1 MTAGPE
7 PISEAAR
14 AALNRELSELRA
26 ERAKVASTLGDADE
40 PGDRADQADEL
51 QRATEAERLDA
62 KIEEIEG
69 RLREASEA
77 GTPSSGGKVGVGSTV
92 GVRFGDGTESTL
104 HIGELADADDPGLVT
119 ADSPL
124 GRALL
129 GHVAGDSVS
138 YATPLGRT
146 TAVVLS
152 VGAPAGG
159 Y

>member
-7 PISEAAR
+7 PMSEAAR
-14 AALNRELSELRA
+14 AALNRELSALRT
-26 ERAKVASTLGDADE
+26 ERANVAATLGDADE

-51 QRATEAERLDA
+51 QRATEADRLDA
-62 KIEEIEG
+62 RIEEIEG
-69 RLREASEA
+69 RLREAAAA
-77 GTPSSGGKVGVGSTV
+77 GPPSSGTIGVGSTV
-92 GVRFGDGTESTL
+92 GVRFDDGTESTL
-104 HIGELADADDPGLVT
+104 HIGESADAEDPALVT

-129 GHVAGDSVS
+129 GHAAGDSVT

-152 VGAPAGG
+152 VGAGG
-159 Y
+159 GS

>member
-26 ERAKVASTLGDADE
+26 ERAHVAATLGDAGE
-40 PGDRADQADEL
+40 PGDQADQADEL
-51 QRATEAERLDA
+51 RRATEADRLDA
-62 KIEEIEG
+62 RIEEIEE
-69 RLREASEA
+69 RLREGSRA
-77 GTPSSGGKVGVGSTV
+77 GAPPAGKVGVGSTV
-92 GVRFGDGTESTL
+92 SVRFGDGSESTV
-104 HIGELADADDPGLVT
+104 HIGELADADDPALVT

-129 GHVAGDSVS
+129 GHAAGDSVA

-152 VGAPAGG
+152 VGAPGG
-159 Y
+159 GS

>member
-7 PISEAAR
+7 PMSEAAR
-14 AALNRELSELRA
+14 AALNRELSELRG
-26 ERAKVASTLGDADE
+26 ERAKVAATLGDADE

-51 QRATEAERLDA
+51 QRATESERLDA
-62 KIEEIEG
+62 RIEEIEG
-69 RLREASEA
+69 RLREASAA
-77 GTPSSGGKVGVGSTV
+77 GPPSTDTIGVGSTV

-104 HIGELADADDPGLVT
+104 HIGELADADDPALVT

-129 GHVAGDSVS
+129 GHAAGDSVA

-152 VGAPAGG
+152 VGAGG
-159 Y
+159 GS

>member
-1 MTAGPE
+1 MTTGPE
-7 PISEAAR
+7 PISEAAG

-26 ERAKVASTLGDADE
+26 ERARVAATLGDADE
-40 PGDRADQADEL
+40 PGDQADQADEL
-51 QRATEAERLDA
+51 QRATEADRLDRR
-62 KIEEIEG
+62 IEEIEA
-69 RLREASEA
+69 RLREASDA
-77 GTPSSGGKVGVGSTV
+77 GAPSVGTIGVGSTV
-92 GVRFGDGTESTL
+92 GVRFGDGTESTV

-129 GHVAGDSVS
+129 GHTAGDTVA

-152 VGAPAGG
+152 VGAAGG
-159 Y
+159 GS

>member
-14 AALNRELSELRA
+14 AALSRELSELRA
-26 ERAKVASTLGDADE
+26 ERAKVAATLGDADE

-51 QRATEAERLDA
+51 QRATEADRLDSR
-62 KIEEIEG
+62 IEEIEG
-69 RLREASEA
+69 RLREASAA
-77 GTPSSGGKVGVGSTV
+77 GAPSSDTIGVGSTV

-104 HIGELADADDPGLVT
+104 HIGELADADDPALVT

-129 GHVAGDSVS
+129 GHAAGDSIA
-138 YATPLGRT
+138 YATPMGRT

-152 VGAPAGG
+152 VGAPGG
-159 Y
+159 GS